1 MHPSNTFSF
10 THQLENGA
18 MLEISMSFKVT
29 RSADG
34 HLQVAIGESVV
45 ETPIPVITPD
55 PAPVSTKRSAKESD
69 VQYLQRLIQMGEAEP
84 RILPRWA
91 KLIKNVSLRTLA
103 AEKKAKRIDYVQ
115 KGETRAGNAHL
126 ISAAEM
132 IKTLERLAR
141 ES

>member
-10 THQLENGA
+10 SHQLENGA
-18 MLEISMSFKVT
+18 KLEISLSFKVT

-34 HLQVAIGESVV
+34 HLQIAIGEPAAESPVA
-45 ETPIPVITPD
+45 VITPE
-55 PAPVSTKRSAKESD
+55 PAPVSGKRSAKETD

-91 KLIKNVSLRTLA
+91 AMLTGVSRRKLMD
-103 AEKKAKRIDYVQ
+103 EKKANRIEYVQ

-126 ISAAEM
+126 ITAKEM

-141 ES
+141 EA